1 MHFVSHFNQIYNPLV
16 PFSCSHIKSNSFVQS
31 IVYKDNQKTFVVF
44 TVHSFCFKSE
54 STVFLLSNRKK
65 LFILRSYL
73 CFFCNKFV
81 HKGPDVDVKNNLNLI
96 RTKEIRIGKILLAIK
111 FYFILFLLAI
121 CLK

>member
-1 MHFVSHFNQIYNPLV
+1 MHFISHFNQIYNPLV
-16 PFSCSHIKSNSFVQS
+16 PFLCLHIKSNSFVQS
-31 IVYKDNQKTFVVF
+31 IVCIKTIKKHLWCS
-44 TVHSFCFKSE
+44 TVHSFYFKSE

-111 FYFILFLLAI
+111 FYFIFF
-121 CLK
+121 CLQFV